1 MSFLLIA
8 VSYLIGSVPFSRI
21 FPSVLKKRDVQRE
34 GTGNVGASN
43 ALIVAGKRAGLLAL
57 LGDTGKGIAAVLLAR
72 FLVQPDWVI
81 AACALAA
88 VVGHDFSIFLKFH
101 GGKGVATFG
110 GTLIALNPALTVLVV
125 LFWIFVMLIW
135 RYFIPSTVLVM
146 CFVPVMMWM
155 GSLRP
160 EYIIYGIL
168 NALLGIYA
176 HRANLLL
183 FFSGQELTIQESLA
197 KHFKK

>member
-88 VVGHDFSIFLKFH
+88 VVGHDFSIFLRFH